1 MNPLSLRMRMRKSK
15 TATSDVAGPEPE
27 ATPEAPRSD
36 SVRTSL
42 EALDGDRVKMT
53 VSVDEAEFE
62 QAVDRAFR
70 KLAHEVR
77 LPGFR
82 PGKAPR
88 RLLESRLGT
97 TAGRHE
103 AIQDAVPE
111 YYRKALIEQAV
122 DAIDSPSLKITSGEE
137 AGDLVFDAVVPI
149 RPQVS
154 VSGYASLSVEVPAPT
169 ASDADIATQVDALRR
184 QHGTLEVVERAAED
198 GDQVTIDIEGSHDD
212 EPVEGLTTNDYLY
225 EVGTGAVV
233 AEIDE
238 NLRGASAG
246 DTLEF
251 DAAHPQDDGSLHLR
265 IVVKEVQM
273 LVLPKADDAFASEA
287 SEFDTIDE
295 LVDDLRTR
303 INSMKRAQA
312 AVMAREHVAR
322 AVAGLVADE
331 LPAVLIESAI
341 DDRIRDMA
349 MRMAQQGIDF
359 ARWIEATGQDTVSMR
374 EGFRTEAEL
383 SARADLGLRGVAFAE
398 GIEAEEA
405 DVDAHLSLM
414 ATQAG
419 QPDTDLDELR
429 EGMASAGHLLEL
441 LADLRKQAAM
451 DWLFERVGFV
461 DEEGNEIDRD
471 DLRPP
476 EPEVVIPGEEP
487 EPVDVADAVDPDPEH
502 DPEHEQESSP

>member
-1 MNPLSLRMRMRKSK
+1 
-15 TATSDVAGPEPE
+15 
-27 ATPEAPRSD
+27 
-36 SVRTSL
+36 
-42 EALDGDRVKMT
+42 
-53 VSVDEAEFE
+53 
-62 QAVDRAFR
+62 
-70 KLAHEVR
+70 
-77 LPGFR
+77 
-82 PGKAPR
+82 
-88 RLLESRLGT
+88 
-97 TAGRHE
+97 
-103 AIQDAVPE
+103 
-111 YYRKALIEQAV
+111 
-122 DAIDSPSLKITSGEE
+122 
-137 AGDLVFDAVVPI
+137 
-149 RPQVS
+149 
-154 VSGYASLSVEVPAPT
+154 
-169 ASDADIATQVDALRR
+169 
-184 QHGTLEVVERAAED
+184 
-198 GDQVTIDIEGSHDD
+198 
-212 EPVEGLTTNDYLY
+212 
-225 EVGTGAVV
+225 
-233 AEIDE
+233 
-238 NLRGASAG
+238 
-246 DTLEF
+246 
-251 DAAHPQDDGSLHLR
+251 
-265 IVVKEVQM
+265 
-273 LVLPKADDAFASEA
+273 
-287 SEFDTIDE
+287 
-295 LVDDLRTR
+295 
-303 INSMKRAQA
+303 
-312 AVMAREHVAR
+312 EHVAR

-374 EGFRTEAEL
+374 EGFRPEAEL